1 MNSLPSMRKKAELQ
15 GRVVRAE
22 SASFDGL
29 EATAR
34 QKNAKGCFFERG
46 THRKEKKIAKW
57 LCLHEESDFDFG
69 EFAVEQVQIAPERD
83 NCSDECK
90 DPSCKDTSYFDA
102 AAIESRIREASE
114 YLVENLP
121 APFRSDVRSDAES
134 IALMCTRL
142 CPEVPFITLRLEI
155 VQYNAC
161 WRWHQD
167 AYVGRAIIS
176 YVGPGTCTTDDQS
189 VRWTKFDQTVEDDTN
204 EGCVPHKSI
213 KQMSTNSVLL
223 MKGDSWPNICGKGL
237 MHKSPK
243 LSGDQP
249 PKRLILK
256 VDLNYF
262 RPPLDLDEGSED
274 SEDGLTIEQE
284 DGFRDGNNTSTL
296 ALKRLASSEGFNS
309 SNAWKLRRR

>member
-1 MNSLPSMRKKAELQ
+1 MSLSSRTKKAELQ
-15 GRVVRAE
+15 GRVVRAK

-34 QKNAKGCFFERG
+34 QKSAKGCFFERG
-46 THRKEKKIAKW
+46 PHRKEKKIAKW
-57 LCLHEESDFDFG
+57 LRLYEESEFDFG

-83 NCSDECK
+83 TCADGCK
-90 DPSCKDTSYFDA
+90 DPSCKDSSLFDA
-102 AAIESRIREASE
+102 AAVESRIREASGH
-114 YLVENLP
+114 LVANLP
-121 APFRSDVRSDAES
+121 SSFRGDVQADAES
-134 IALMCTRL
+134 IASMCARL
-142 CPEVPFITLRLEI
+142 CPGVPFITFRLEI

-167 AYVGRAIIS
+167 AYVGRAIVS
-176 YVGPGTCTTDDQS
+176 YVGPGTCTTDDHS
-189 VRWTKFDQTVEDDTN
+189 VQWKKFDETGDTN
-204 EGCVPHKSI
+204 EGCVPQKLI

-223 MKGDSWPNICGKGL
+223 MKGDSWPNICGNGL
-237 MHKSPK
+237 VHKSPK

-262 RPPLDLDEGSED
+262 GPPLGLDEGSD
-274 SEDGLTIEQE
+274 VSEDDATIEQE
-284 DGFRDGNNTSTL
+284 DDFREGNNASAL
-296 ALKRLASSEGFNS
+296 ALKRLASSEGFKS